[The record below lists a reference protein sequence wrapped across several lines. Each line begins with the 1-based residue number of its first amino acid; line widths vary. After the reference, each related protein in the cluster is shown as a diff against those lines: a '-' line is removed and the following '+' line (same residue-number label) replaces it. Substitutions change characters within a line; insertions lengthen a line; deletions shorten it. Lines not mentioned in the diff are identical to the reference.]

1 MSSADPDKRLTLEAV
16 AEHTWVIG
24 EYGPIPQ
31 YLCWCKRKNLQKEE
45 SDGSNGDT

>member
-1 MSSADPDKRLTLEAV
+1 MSFADPDKRLTLEAV